1 MKLEADRIFV
11 LFRKVMTKLTDYLYE
26 ISSEEIKTAPPRLK
40 EVSWAATLSLLP
52 LQ

>member
-40 EVSWAATLSLLP
+40 EVS
-52 LQ
+52 